1 MYESKKL
8 KKFVVDYV
16 TEYVASATNP
26 ECGEDPHHVICG
38 KFSYDTYTWYQAVS
52 FGFDFLVELYKEAYK
67 TLNVRQISAR
77 LGEHLFKYLIEGTE
91 RVYECLDER
100 LIPYVTAW
108 TTSGY
113 VDCMDGSS
121 AEVSC
126 FDGDSIDID
135 CNV

>member
-26 ECGEDPHHVICG
+26 ECGEDPHHVIRG
-38 KFSYDTYTWYQAVS
+38 KFSHDTYTWYQAVS
-52 FGFDFLVELYKEAYK
+52 FDFDFLVELYKEAYK

-91 RVYECLDER
+91 RVYECLDEH

-108 TTSGY
+108 TRDGY
-113 VDCMDGSS
+113 VDCMDGSR